1 MLILRKTVRKK
12 EDAHAAQAAA
22 DAKDYLF
29 KVSKRVS
36 KSVKKVTLPRR
47 LTHSLTYGLLT
58 FLSKVFDALGTED
71 PLAKAGRR
79 RLANILLV

>member
-29 KVSKRVS
+29 KVSEQAS
-36 KSVKKVTLPRR
+36 KSVTKLTLPRQ
-47 LTHSLTYGLLT
+47 LTYSLTYFPPLQGL
-58 FLSKVFDALGTED
+58 
-71 PLAKAGRR
+71 RR
-79 RLANILLV
+79 PRRG

>member
-36 KSVKKVTLPRR
+36 KSV
-47 LTHSLTYGLLT
+47 
-58 FLSKVFDALGTED
+58 SKEGHTA
-71 PLAKAGRR
+71 
-79 RLANILLV
+79 

>member
-22 DAKDYLF
+22 NAKDYLF

-36 KSVKKVTLPRR
+36 K
-47 LTHSLTYGLLT
+47 
-58 FLSKVFDALGTED
+58 
-71 PLAKAGRR
+71 
-79 RLANILLV
+79 